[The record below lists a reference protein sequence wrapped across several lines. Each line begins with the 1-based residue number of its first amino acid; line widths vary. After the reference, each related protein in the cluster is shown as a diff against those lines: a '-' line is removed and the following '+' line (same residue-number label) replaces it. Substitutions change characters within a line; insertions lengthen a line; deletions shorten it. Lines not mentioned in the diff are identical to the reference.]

1 LIRSFQLL
9 TLAGLLMQ
17 SFSATASIPERLPK
31 PPGSREKPSA
41 PLRES
46 PMLPLLSEKR
56 IAYLQNFCNLEKM
69 TATLELGPKGAITL
83 PKKMREK
90 FDLRDRS
97 LISLEETPEGILIR
111 PAVAFPIEN
120 YSNER
125 LEEFEREN
133 NASIAEFFG
142 K

>member
-1 LIRSFQLL
+1 
-9 TLAGLLMQ
+9 
-17 SFSATASIPERLPK
+17 
-31 PPGSREKPSA
+31 
-41 PLRES
+41 
-46 PMLPLLSEKR
+46 
-56 IAYLQNFCNLEKM
+56 M

-97 LISLEETPEGILIR
+97 LISLEETPEGILNR

-133 NASIAEFFG
+133 NASIAELFR

>member
-1 LIRSFQLL
+1 
-9 TLAGLLMQ
+9 M
-17 SFSATASIPERLPK
+17 
-31 PPGSREKPSA
+31 
-41 PLRES
+41 
-46 PMLPLLSEKR
+46 
-56 IAYLQNFCNLEKM
+56 
-69 TATLELGPKGAITL
+69 ELGPKGAITL

-133 NASIAEFFG
+133 NASIEELFR

>member
-1 LIRSFQLL
+1 
-9 TLAGLLMQ
+9 
-17 SFSATASIPERLPK
+17 
-31 PPGSREKPSA
+31 
-41 PLRES
+41 
-46 PMLPLLSEKR
+46 
-56 IAYLQNFCNLEKM
+56 M

-111 PAVAFPIEN
+111 PAVAFSIEI
-120 YSNER
+120 YSDSR

-133 NASIAEFFG
+133 NASIAGIFG
-142 K
+142 R

>member
-1 LIRSFQLL
+1 
-9 TLAGLLMQ
+9 
-17 SFSATASIPERLPK
+17 
-31 PPGSREKPSA
+31 
-41 PLRES
+41 
-46 PMLPLLSEKR
+46 
-56 IAYLQNFCNLEKM
+56 M

-111 PAVAFPIEN
+111 PAVAFPIEI

>member
-1 LIRSFQLL
+1 
-9 TLAGLLMQ
+9 M
-17 SFSATASIPERLPK
+17 
-31 PPGSREKPSA
+31 
-41 PLRES
+41 
-46 PMLPLLSEKR
+46 
-56 IAYLQNFCNLEKM
+56 
-69 TATLELGPKGAITL
+69 ELGPKGAITL

-125 LEEFEREN
+125 LEEFEMEN

>member
-1 LIRSFQLL
+1 
-9 TLAGLLMQ
+9 
-17 SFSATASIPERLPK
+17 
-31 PPGSREKPSA
+31 
-41 PLRES
+41 
-46 PMLPLLSEKR
+46 
-56 IAYLQNFCNLEKM
+56 M

-83 PKKMREK
+83 PKKMRDK

-111 PAVAFPIEN
+111 PAVAFPIEI

-125 LEEFEREN
+125 LAEFEREN
-133 NASIAEFFG
+133 SASIAEFFG

>member
-1 LIRSFQLL
+1 
-9 TLAGLLMQ
+9 
-17 SFSATASIPERLPK
+17 
-31 PPGSREKPSA
+31 
-41 PLRES
+41 
-46 PMLPLLSEKR
+46 
-56 IAYLQNFCNLEKM
+56 M
-69 TATLELGPKGAITL
+69 TATLELGPKGEITL

-125 LEEFEREN
+125 LEEFEMEN

>member
-1 LIRSFQLL
+1 MKFAAPDSNFPQLCL
-9 TLAGLLMQ
+9 V
-17 SFSATASIPERLPK
+17 RLKQVPL
-31 PPGSREKPSA
+31 RAAA
-41 PLRES
+41 PLRF
-46 PMLPLLSEKR
+46 PFYLKKR
-56 IAYLQNFCNLEKM
+56 IAYFQNFCNLEKM

-133 NASIAEFFG
+133 NASIAELFR

>member
-1 LIRSFQLL
+1 MS
-9 TLAGLLMQ
+9 
-17 SFSATASIPERLPK
+17 LPCFPFYLK
-31 PPGSREKPSA
+31 
-41 PLRES
+41 
-46 PMLPLLSEKR
+46 KR
-56 IAYLQNFCNLEKM
+56 IAYFQNFCNLEKM

>member
-1 LIRSFQLL
+1 MRFPFYL
-9 TLAGLLMQ
+9 
-17 SFSATASIPERLPK
+17 K
-31 PPGSREKPSA
+31 
-41 PLRES
+41 
-46 PMLPLLSEKR
+46 KR
-56 IAYLQNFCNLEKM
+56 IACFQNFCNLEKM

-125 LEEFEREN
+125 LEEFEMEN

>member
-1 LIRSFQLL
+1 
-9 TLAGLLMQ
+9 
-17 SFSATASIPERLPK
+17 
-31 PPGSREKPSA
+31 
-41 PLRES
+41 
-46 PMLPLLSEKR
+46 
-56 IAYLQNFCNLEKM
+56 
-69 TATLELGPKGAITL
+69 
-83 PKKMREK
+83 MREK

-125 LEEFEREN
+125 LEEFEMEN